1 MSFTVAIIGGS
12 VALAGAGTKLGMSLS
27 GRRKRIEEQE
37 AARAEMEKYKD
48 QYKRLDTSNIYAG
61 ISNPYANMENV
72 MEDLTVNQ
80 QQAQFERQMAQQSQ
94 ANIMQ
99 NLRGAAGGSGIA
111 GLAQAM
117 ASQGQL
123 QAQRASASIG
133 MQRVRLEC
141 KELKRLVDYKH

>member
-1 MSFTVAIIGGS
+1 MSFTVAAIVGAS
-12 VALAGAGTKLGMSLS
+12 VAGAAGLGKLGMSLS

-99 NLRGAAGGSGIA
+99 NYEVL
-111 GLAQAM
+111 
-117 ASQGQL
+117 
-123 QAQRASASIG
+123 
-133 MQRVRLEC
+133 
-141 KELKRLVDYKH
+141 LVVVV